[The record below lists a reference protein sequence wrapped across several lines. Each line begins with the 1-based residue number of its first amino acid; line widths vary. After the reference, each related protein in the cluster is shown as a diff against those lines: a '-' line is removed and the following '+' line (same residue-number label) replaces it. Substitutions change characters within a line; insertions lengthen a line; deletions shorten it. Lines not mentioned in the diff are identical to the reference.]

1 MATVTKDMWVANLV
15 GPWRGDS
22 NSISVTEFFES
33 INEAAEMG
41 RLSSKDTVHSVKLK
55 LKGPARAFYSA
66 QPELKADDV
75 TFAEFRTAFVNRFTD
90 KHTDQYHYARVQN
103 ASQEK
108 DESPEV
114 FLDRLRKLCQRTVR
128 ISENPV
134 EQAVIN
140 QEADRRLLAAF
151 INGLIGAPGK
161 QVRLQMPG
169 TIDKALNMAI
179 VATTAE
185 TEERSSAGAD
195 RGNNVR
201 VFTVGGTRGNAGYDR
216 YRKPRWE
223 NSNEAVARGTE
234 GPMRKGQVQYSR
246 RVDRAYSRWTEHRT
260 PAQPED
266 VRNAGG
272 VPNSGPRNDDDW
284 GAPRRPQG
292 TYCFN
297 CRRQGHFRRD
307 CPRGQRGNL
316 NGIGRTK
323 TTPSSN
329 PN

>member
-15 GPWRGDS
+15 EPWRGDS
-22 NSISVTEFFES
+22 NSIPVSEFFES
-33 INEAAEMG
+33 VNEAAEMG
-41 RLSSKDTVHSVKLK
+41 RLSAKDKVHLVKLK
-55 LKGPARAFYSA
+55 LKGPARVFYSA
-66 QPELKADDV
+66 QPELRADDV
-75 TFAEFRTAFVNRFTD
+75 TFAALRTAFVNRFTD

-108 DESPEV
+108 GESPEV
-114 FLDRLRKLCQRTVR
+114 FLDRLRKLCLRTVR
-128 ISENPV
+128 FSENPV

-151 INGLIGAPGK
+151 INGLTGAPGK

-185 TEERSSAGAD
+185 REERSPAGAD
-195 RGNNVR
+195 RGNNAR
-201 VFTVGGTRGNAGYDR
+201 VFTVGGTRGNAGYR
-216 YRKPRWE
+216 YRNPRWE
-223 NSNEAVARGTE
+223 NSNEAAARGTE

-246 RVDRAYSRWTEHRT
+246 GVGGAYSRRTEHRT
-260 PAQPED
+260 PAQPGD
-266 VRNAGG
+266 VRVAGG
-272 VPNSGPRNDDDW
+272 GSNSGPKADDDRY
-284 GAPRRPQG
+284 APRRPQG
-292 TYCFN
+292 TSCFN
-297 CRRQGHFRRD
+297 CGRQGHVRRE
-307 CPRGQRGNL
+307 CPRGQRGL

>member
-185 TEERSSAGAD
+185 TEEHSSARED
-195 RGNNVR
+195 RGNNAR
-201 VFTVGGTRGNAGYDR
+201 VFTVGGTRGNPRYDK

-223 NSNEAVARGTE
+223 NSNEAAARGAGLNST
-234 GPMRKGQVQYSR
+234 QYSR
-246 RVDRAYSRWTEHRT
+246 RVDGAYSRRTEHRT

-266 VRNAGG
+266 GRAAGEG
-272 VPNSGPRNDDDW
+272 SNSGPKADDDRY
-284 GAPRRPQG
+284 APRRPQG
-292 TYCFN
+292 TN
-297 CRRQGHFRRD
+297 CYNCGRQGHIRRN

-316 NGIGRTK
+316 NWIGRTR

-329 PN
+329 PK